1 MNLYSIGKNIR
12 KYRTS
17 KGMRQED
24 LAERTGLT
32 AVYIGMLE
40 RGEKLPSLET
50 FINIANA
57 LEISSDV
64 LLCEVLNVGYRIR
77 SSVISEKLDALQEE
91 DRNKIYDVID
101 TMVSHSKKM
110 PK

>member
-24 LAERTGLT
+24 LAEKTGLT

-64 LLCEVLNVGYRIR
+64 LLCEVLSVGYKIR